1 MLILYIINEVNA
13 AMAKLVDAGD
23 SKSPGANHAG
33 SSPASGTNIIS
44 NNLFGRFFYFIP
56 KLKV

>member
-1 MLILYIINEVNA
+1 
-13 AMAKLVDAGD
+13 MAKLVDAGD

>member
-1 MLILYIINEVNA
+1 MLYIINRANA

-33 SSPASGTNIIS
+33 SSPASGTNIICKPAS
-44 NNLFGRFFYFIP
+44 FRGFFV
-56 KLKV
+56 L